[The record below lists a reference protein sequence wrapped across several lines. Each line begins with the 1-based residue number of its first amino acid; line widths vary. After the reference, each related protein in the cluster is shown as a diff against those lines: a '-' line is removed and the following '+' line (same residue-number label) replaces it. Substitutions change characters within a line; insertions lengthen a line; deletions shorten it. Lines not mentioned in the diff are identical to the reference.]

1 MRKNNR
7 DVVLDAVKTNFFY
20 TAAYVILIAFLIRA
34 TLTLLISRILMNK
47 LVRFGVSMENDLL
60 HEFDHL
66 ITHKGYNNRSEAVR
80 DIVRDALVEESIQMP
95 DGVVYGALVFLYD
108 HHKRELEKSL
118 SNLQHNYYENII
130 STSHVHVDHD
140 HCMEVVLLKG
150 KASMLKS
157 LAEKILS
164 FRGVKHGK
172 LTLTT
177 SLLHAPH
184 PIDSSPKKHR
194 HTH

>member
-1 MRKNNR
+1 
-7 DVVLDAVKTNFFY
+7 
-20 TAAYVILIAFLIRA
+20 
-34 TLTLLISRILMNK
+34 MNK

-80 DIVRDALVEESIQMP
+80 DIVREKLVEESIQVP
-95 DGVVYGALVFLYD
+95 NGFVYGALVFMYD

-118 SNLQHNYYENII
+118 SNLQHEYFENII

-150 KASMLKS
+150 KANVLKAV
-157 LAEKILS
+157 AEKLLS
-164 FRGVKHGK
+164 FKGVKHGK
-172 LTLTT
+172 LTLTA
-177 SLLHAPH
+177 SLQHHIHSKP
-184 PIDSSPKKHR
+184 SSIEQHK
-194 HTH
+194 HTHG